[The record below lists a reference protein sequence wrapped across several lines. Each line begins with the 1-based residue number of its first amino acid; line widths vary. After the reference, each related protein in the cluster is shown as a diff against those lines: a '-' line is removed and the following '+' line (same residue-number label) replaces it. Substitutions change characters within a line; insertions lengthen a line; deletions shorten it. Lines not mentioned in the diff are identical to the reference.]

1 MEACAIFTQELA
13 PGLTAPSCMSPAE
26 DPDGDKRE
34 RPWSDFPSHGGWQ
47 SDVGSHFYPS
57 GWEPLDLSG
66 AQITTTNLD
75 SNTGKLGSTLSC
87 EVEAA
92 ILPSLQ

>member
-13 PGLTAPSCMSPAE
+13 PRLTAPSCTSLAE
-26 DPDGDKRE
+26 DADGEKRE
-34 RPWSDFPSHGGWQ
+34 WPWSDFPRHGGWQ
-47 SDVGSHFYPS
+47 SDVGSHFHPS
-57 GWEPLDLSG
+57 GWEPPGLSG